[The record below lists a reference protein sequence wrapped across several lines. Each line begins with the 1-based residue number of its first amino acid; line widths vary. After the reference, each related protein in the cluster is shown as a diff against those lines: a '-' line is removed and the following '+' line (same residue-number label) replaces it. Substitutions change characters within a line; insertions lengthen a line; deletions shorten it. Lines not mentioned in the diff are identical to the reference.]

1 MTRKFL
7 HKTLVRN
14 LDNLAARG
22 GKAGR
27 MLFLT
32 GFSAIARGAGRVLQG
47 LRGSGIAAG
56 GCRLGYCRGC
66 RLVFLPVRVSEETSD
81 GGNGCARGAGSG
93 EGVRWGEAMGR
104 KKPVKNNRSP
114 TFFINFA
121 SPSLGVSAGGGDVN
135 TKSK

>member
-14 LDNLAARG
+14 LDNLMARG
-22 GKAGR
+22 GKAGV

-32 GFSAIARGAGRVLQG
+32 GFSAIARGAGRVLPG

-56 GCRLGYCRGC
+56 DCRRRIVREGRGM
-66 RLVFLPVRVSEETSD
+66 E
-81 GGNGCARGAGSG
+81 
-93 EGVRWGEAMGR
+93 R